1 MKAAII
7 EEHGNIDQLKVGQV
21 ETPKINPNEI
31 LIETKYSALNHIDL
45 FITKGWSGLDLP
57 LPHVIGSD
65 GSGVIKEVGKD
76 TTLFDEGDRVAINPG
91 ISCGKCFFCLSG
103 KQNFCEQ
110 FSILGEHQWGTFS
123 EYFKIPE
130 FNVIKIPDNFKLD
143 LAAAAPLTFLTAW
156 RMLNTQA
163 KLKAEEFVFIHGA
176 GGGVSTAAIQI
187 AKYLGANVITST
199 SSKEKMEKA
208 LKLGADHVINYVEN
222 PDYSKFIYT
231 EITHKKGVDV
241 VIDSVGK
248 DTFQNSIRLLKP
260 GGRLVIPGA
269 TTGPISEVDLR
280 QIFWKQ
286 LKIVGSTMSNQKE
299 FRKVMDLIFL
309 GKIRPV
315 IDKTFPLEKIIE
327 AEQYLSEHQ
336 QFGKIVLKI

>member
-7 EEHGNIDQLKVGQV
+7 EEHGNIDYLKVGQIEV
-21 ETPKINPNEI
+21 PKINPNEI

-45 FITKGWSGLDLP
+45 FVIKGWPALDLP

-65 GSGVIKEVGKD
+65 GSGIIKEVGRD
-76 TTLFDEGDRVAINPG
+76 ITLFDEGDRVAINPG
-91 ISCGKCFFCLSG
+91 LSCGKCFFCLSG
-103 KQNFCEQ
+103 KQNFCKQ

-163 KLKAEEFVFIHGA
+163 KLKAEEYIFIHGA

-187 AKYLGANVITST
+187 AKHLGANVITST

-222 PDYSKFIYT
+222 PEYSKSIYT

-248 DTFQNSIRLLKP
+248 DTFQNSIQLLKP

-286 LKIVGSTMSNQKE
+286 LKVIGSTMSNQKE
-299 FRKVMDLIFL
+299 FREVMDLIFL
-309 GKIRPV
+309 NKFRPV
-315 IDKTFPLEKIIE
+315 IDKIFPLEKITE
-327 AEQYLSEHQ
+327 AEQYLSKHQ
-336 QFGKIVLKI
+336 QFGKIVLRI